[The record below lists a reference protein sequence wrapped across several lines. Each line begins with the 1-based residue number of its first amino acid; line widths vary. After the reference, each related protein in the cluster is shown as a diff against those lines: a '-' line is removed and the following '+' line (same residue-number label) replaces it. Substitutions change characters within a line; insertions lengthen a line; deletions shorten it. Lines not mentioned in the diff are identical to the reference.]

1 MLIVEFLAILYIPEM
16 EEDENFA
23 VLEDWLN
30 VGGSTFDNFTDH
42 KNLQNLKTVVHCK
55 YSVHVA

>member
-23 VLEDWLN
+23 VLEDQKVTFSALNDQQINRLKCWLTIN
-30 VGGSTFDNFTDH
+30 N
-42 KNLQNLKTVVHCK
+42 
-55 YSVHVA
+55 